1 MYIIPVCSKGF
12 ATLTRA
18 MKKLDVKCRH
28 HWVPNNLFVQS
39 NAAKLTAR
47 IKFGGS
53 HSSDPECPGAHR
65 FAPIYQ
71 DNHVLHRP

>member
-1 MYIIPVCSKGF
+1 MPPMTEAKKITA
-12 ATLTRA
+12 ATRSNPATF
-18 MKKLDVKCRH
+18 
-28 HWVPNNLFVQS
+28 FVQG

-47 IKFGGS
+47 IEFGGP
-53 HSSDPECPGAHR
+53 HSSEPECPGAHR

>member
-1 MYIIPVCSKGF
+1 MPPMTEAKKITA
-12 ATLTRA
+12 ATRSNPATIF
-18 MKKLDVKCRH
+18 
-28 HWVPNNLFVQS
+28 FVQG

-47 IKFGGS
+47 IEFGGP
-53 HSSDPECPGAHR
+53 HSSEPECPGAHR